1 MTTATRSLPALPQGH
16 VAVITAIHADEAL
29 HQRLRA
35 LGFRIGQT
43 LQLVRRAAFQ
53 GPLQVRIGA
62 TDVIIRRRDAGGIQ
76 VRLP

>member
-1 MTTATRSLPALPQGH
+1 MTTATLRLPALHEGD

-53 GPLQVRIGA
+53 GPLQVRVGT
-62 TDVIIRRRDAGGIQ
+62 TDVIIRRRDAGSIQ
-76 VRLP
+76 VRHP